1 MQMVLLAV
9 GGLCA
14 LIGLVSSI
22 FILIDAFQ
30 KSVGKGFMVLCIPCY
45 IIYYLSSEFEHPKKS
60 LIVTGWIIG
69 VVGNIL
75 VNIVT
80 RVMMHSPGF

>member
-1 MQMVLLAV
+1 MAAVIMLL
-9 GGLCA
+9 GLVCG

-45 IIYYLSSEFEHPKKS
+45 IIYYLFNEFEHPKKN
-60 LIVTGWIIG
+60 LIVTGWAIG
-69 VVGNIL
+69 VIGNIL
-75 VNIVT
+75 TNVLSAAT
-80 RVMMHSPGF
+80 R

>member
-1 MQMVLLAV
+1 MMALIAVL
-9 GGLCA
+9 GLVCG

-45 IIYYLSSEFEHPKKS
+45 IIYYIANEFDHPKKQ
-60 LIVTGWIIG
+60 LIITGWAIG
-69 VVGNIL
+69 VIGNIL
-75 VNIVT
+75 VNILS
-80 RVMMHSPGF
+80 RAAM

>member
-1 MQMVLLAV
+1 MMVLVAV
-9 GGLCA
+9 LGLVCA
-14 LIGLVSSI
+14 VIGLVSSI

-45 IIYYLSSEFEHPKKS
+45 IIYYMSSEFEHPKKQ
-60 LIVTGWIIG
+60 LIVTGWVIG

-75 VNIVT
+75 VNMLS
-80 RVMMHSPGF
+80 RAAQ